1 MPSFKFQ
8 ATLMSELIDG
18 KRRMEINFQI
28 CRLFGKVDRF
38 TLAPFIGTDRPKISE
53 TPIIS
58 E

>member
-1 MPSFKFQ
+1 
-8 ATLMSELIDG
+8 MSELIDG